1 MEIPK
6 FKSSEVVFIS
16 DTHFGHANIIKY
28 CKRPFKYPDTTEMDA
43 VMLKGLQDADNAGK
57 TIFHMG
63 DFVFNAAN
71 LVKSEWRPA
80 GQHYLI
86 LGNHDRHV
94 RGAHGKLY
102 REFFTHIIGDHR
114 SWKTNVF
121 RIYVDKHQLLLSHQ
135 AQMDMGRAHMNLY
148 GHIHNKTT
156 NFLHARPEYVNACV
170 EITGYKPLSLEEL
183 IARPRPTIFD
193 QYGEDD

>member
-28 CKRPFKYPDTTEMDA
+28 CDRPFKYPDTTEMDA
-43 VMLKGLQDADNAGK
+43 LMLKGLQDADNAGK

-63 DFVFNAAN
+63 DFVFNSIN

-86 LGNHDRHV
+86 LGNHDKHV

-102 REFFTHIIGDHR
+102 KEFFTHIIGDHR
-114 SWKTNVF
+114 SWRTNAF
-121 RIYVDKHQLLLSHQ
+121 RIYVDKHRLLLSHQ
-135 AQMDMGRAHMNLY
+135 AQMDIGRAQLNLY
-148 GHIHNKTT
+148 GHIHNKT
-156 NFLHARPEYVNACV
+156 NGFLYRNDRYKNACV
-170 EITGYKPLSLEEL
+170 EVTGYKPLSLDELMACPQPSIFNEFEE
-183 IARPRPTIFD
+183 RD
-193 QYGEDD
+193 